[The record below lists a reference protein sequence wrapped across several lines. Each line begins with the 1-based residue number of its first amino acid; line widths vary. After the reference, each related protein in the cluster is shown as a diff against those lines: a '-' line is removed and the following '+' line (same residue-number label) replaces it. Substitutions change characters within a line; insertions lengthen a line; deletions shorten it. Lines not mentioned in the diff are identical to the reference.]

1 MCGRYE
7 LVDGKRVFQRFQVPT
22 AQAALF
28 EDNRDIRPTNRV
40 PTILTDHEPRLM
52 RWGLIPGWAKDPA
65 IGSKMFNARA
75 ETVAD
80 KPSFKKALRL
90 QRCIIPA
97 SAFFEWKGAPGAKV
111 KQRIARTDGEL
122 FGFAGLYDTWKSP
135 EGERIATCTI
145 ITTEPNEVVA
155 PIHDRMPLILPESA
169 YELWLDP
176 AVKDPK
182 KLRSLLVPYPA
193 DEMEAYPVGLLVNSP
208 ANDVARCIEPVG

>member
-7 LVDGKRVFQRFQVPT
+7 LVDGKRVFQRFQVQLPT
-22 AQAALF
+22 AQATLF
-28 EDNRDIRPTNRV
+28 EDNHDIRPTNRV
-40 PTILTDHEPRLM
+40 PTILTDHELQLM

-97 SAFFEWKGAPGAKV
+97 SAFFEWKSAPGAKV
-111 KQRIARTDGEL
+111 KQRIARTDGDL

-135 EGERIATCTI
+135 DGERIATCTI
-145 ITTEPNEVVA
+145 ITTTPNRVLA
-155 PIHDRMPLILPESA
+155 PIHTRMPVILLPDEEEA
-169 YELWLDP
+169 WLNPDLTDVEP
-176 AVKDPK
+176 LVSM
-182 KLRSLLVPYPA
+182 LRPYP
-193 DEMEAYPVGLLVNSP
+193 DDLLSVT
-208 ANDVARCIEPVG
+208 AA

>member
-22 AQAALF
+22 AQATLF

-40 PTILTDHEPRLM
+40 PTILTDHEMQLM

-80 KPSFKKALRL
+80 KPSFKKPLRF

-97 SAFFEWKGAPGAKV
+97 SAFFEWKGSPGAKV
-111 KQRIARTDGEL
+111 KYRIARKDGEL
-122 FGFAGLYDTWKSP
+122 FGFAGLYENWRDPSG
-135 EGERIATCTI
+135 GELTTCSI
-145 ITTEPNEVVA
+145 ITTVPNELVA
-155 PIHDRMPLILPESA
+155 PIHNRMPVILLPDDE
-169 YELWLDP
+169 ERWLDP
-176 AVKDPK
+176 DMTEPEEIV
-182 KLRSLLVPYPA
+182 SLLRPYPA
-193 DEMEAYPVGLLVNSP
+193 DLMRMRA
-208 ANDVARCIEPVG
+208 A

>member
-22 AQAALF
+22 AQATLF

-40 PTILTDHEPRLM
+40 PTILTDHEMQLM

-111 KQRIARTDGEL
+111 KQRIARTDGEP

-135 EGERIATCTI
+135 DGERIATCTI
-145 ITTEPNEVVA
+145 ITTTPNRVLA
-155 PIHDRMPLILPESA
+155 PIHTRMPVILLPDEEEA
-169 YELWLDP
+169 WLNPDLTDVEP
-176 AVKDPK
+176 LVSM
-182 KLRSLLVPYPA
+182 LRPYP
-193 DEMEAYPVGLLVNSP
+193 DDLL
-208 ANDVARCIEPVG
+208 DVMAA